1 MQIQVVSKGIDVSEV
16 LRERI
21 QARVEDAIEKFAHRP
36 GEAFIVIEREG
47 HGFRVDCSVHLSSG
61 MILQS
66 RGTDNDAYKAA
77 ESALDK
83 MEKRLR
89 RYKRKLTDHRASRGE
104 GRAAAHMVLQS
115 RALDEDT
122 TDDDADA
129 KGEVVEPVIV
139 AESTTDVPN
148 LTVGMAVYELEL
160 ANAPVLVFRN
170 AAHDAVNIVYRRP
183 DGHIGWIDPER
194 SQTAAA
200 KAS

>member
-1 MQIQVVSKGIDVSEV
+1 MQIQVVSKGIDVSEA

-36 GEAFIVIEREG
+36 GEAFIVVEREG

-61 MILQS
+61 MILQT
-66 RGTDNDAYKAA
+66 RGSDSDAYKAA
-77 ESALDK
+77 ESALTR

-89 RYKRKLTDHRASRGE
+89 RYNRKLTDHRASRGE
-104 GRAAAHMVLQS
+104 SRAAAHMVLQS
-115 RALDEDT
+115 QATDHDT
-122 TDDDADA
+122 VDDSANDTH
-129 KGEVVEPVIV
+129 GPTEPIIV
-139 AESTTDVPN
+139 AESTADVSN
-148 LTVGMAVYELEL
+148 LTVGMAVFELEL

-170 AAHDAVNIVYRRP
+170 AAHGEVNIVYRRP

-194 SQTAAA
+194 SQTNAA